1 MDTSYENQL
10 DNWINKEKLGVDLL
24 NSVGT
29 LMYDKGI
36 ELVLF
41 RNKLLEIGV
50 SELLNYIYIALGMAF
65 TRSRA
70 EGQGYEGP
78 EAVKLTRSVL
88 FSQGD
93 YY

>member
-1 MDTSYENQL
+1 MY
-10 DNWINKEKLGVDLL
+10 VDLL

-50 SELLNYIYIALGMAF
+50 SELLNYISYINNVVGRKNNIETASLLKEKMLH
-65 TRSRA
+65 T
-70 EGQGYEGP
+70 
-78 EAVKLTRSVL
+78 
-88 FSQGD
+88 
-93 YY
+93 